1 MAIELIKNGAGISAS
16 YKNSPQNNAVNDGG
30 FTQVLSEAKTSE
42 TKAVVRSD
50 SVKITNTV
58 LNITNS
64 VESSTVSNVDAAR
77 LARIKHAIESGTYEI
92 NPDRIAAK
100 MIQSWIY

>member
-16 YKNSPQNNAVNDGG
+16 YKNPPKSNAVNEDSG
-30 FTQVLSEAKTSE
+30 FTQPLSDVKV
-42 TKAVVRSD
+42 VVRSD
-50 SVKITNTV
+50 SVVITNTV
-58 LNITNS
+58 MHITNS
-64 VESSTVSNVDAAR
+64 IESSTVSNVDAAR

-100 MIQSWIY
+100 MIESWIY